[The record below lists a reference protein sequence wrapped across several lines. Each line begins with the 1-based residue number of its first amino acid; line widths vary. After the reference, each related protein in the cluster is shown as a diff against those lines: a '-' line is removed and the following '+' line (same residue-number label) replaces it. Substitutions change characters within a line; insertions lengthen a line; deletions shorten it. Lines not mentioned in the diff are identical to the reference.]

1 MSGKL
6 RPSEVIS
13 NQLESIRNSEFPELW
28 QDFLITSM
36 EKVLQEMP
44 ESEAGDFLAPPW
56 HARRD
61 SNNQDNGYR
70 NGYYSRRV
78 RSCEGPLSVRVP
90 RFRDTRD
97 SFQSEI
103 LQRLNELEHNLKELS
118 VEMYTRGLS
127 TRDIQDSL
135 VDRNGKSFLSKSSVS
150 RLADSLYR
158 EYETFSR
165 RDLSEYD
172 VVYLFADGV
181 YESVRNYTNN
191 QTILCA
197 WAICSDGRKVLLH
210 LAAASTESEESW
222 SGFFR
227 ELLDRGLHQL
237 LLVTSDGSKG
247 LINALN
253 RSFPRA
259 KRQRCLA
266 HKLRNLIAKIPL
278 EVQAEIKARIK
289 EIYYAAERDSAEMLA
304 AGFIE
309 EYSAIYPA
317 LIRCFQEDLD
327 ACLTQLEFPLGQRK
341 LIRTTNLIERSFVE
355 EKRRTKVIP
364 QHINERGVIKLV
376 YGVLI
381 RAARRW
387 QKVTIS
393 DLDLSIL
400 GTIKKTMVDDQQDDR
415 ISYKIG
421 A

>member
-1 MSGKL
+1 MSRKL

-13 NQLESIRNSEFPELW
+13 NHLESIRNGEFPELW

-36 EKVLQEMP
+36 EKVLQETL
-44 ESEAGDFLAPPW
+44 EAEASDFLNRPW
-56 HARRD
+56 HARRV
-61 SNNQDNGYR
+61 SENLESGYR
-70 NGYYSRRV
+70 NGYYPRRV

-90 RFRDTRD
+90 RVREGREN
-97 SFQSEI
+97 FQSEI
-103 LQRLNELEHNLKELS
+103 LQRLDELEHNLKALS

-135 VDRNGKSFLSKSSVS
+135 VDSNGKSFLSKSSVS
-150 RLADSLYR
+150 RLADNLYQ
-158 EYETFSR
+158 EYEAFSQ

-181 YESVRNYTNN
+181 YESVRSYTNN
-191 QTILCA
+191 QTILCS
-197 WAICSDGRKVLLH
+197 WAICSDGQKVLLH
-210 LAAASTESEESW
+210 LSAASSESEESW
-222 SGFFR
+222 SSFFS
-227 ELLDRGLHQL
+227 ELLDRGLHQP

-247 LINALN
+247 LINAVS
-253 RSFPRA
+253 RSFPKA

-266 HKLRNLIAKIPL
+266 HKTRNLIAKVPKQ
-278 EVQAEIKARIK
+278 VQAELKVRIK
-289 EIYYAAERDSAEMLA
+289 EIYYAAERNSSEMLA

-309 EYSAIYPA
+309 QYGAIYPA
-317 LIRCFQEDLD
+317 LVRCFQEDLD
-327 ACLTQLEFPLGQRK
+327 ACLTQLEFPLGHRK

-381 RAARRW
+381 RSARRW

-393 DLDLSIL
+393 DLDLVIL
-400 GTIKKTMVDDQQDDR
+400 KTIKRTMVDDQQDDR